1 MKKIITML
9 SLVVISIMFIVGCS
23 DSKKSNELYIG
34 NCPDNMMIG
43 MGKKYFI
50 NNLEEGNYEIEFT
63 AKEYD
68 YGVLKEEHVLYKST
82 IEDSRKIRAR
92 KWSKFT
98 NTKRTASRSFFIRR
112 AGRFGQ
118 SHPVGIDVSRLF

>member
-23 DSKKSNELYIG
+23 DSKKSNELY
-34 NCPDNMMIG
+34 DNMMIG

-68 YGVLKEEHVLYKST
+68 YGVLKKSMYY
-82 IEDSRKIRAR
+82 I
-92 KWSKFT
+92 
-98 NTKRTASRSFFIRR
+98 N
-112 AGRFGQ
+112 
-118 SHPVGIDVSRLF
+118 LL